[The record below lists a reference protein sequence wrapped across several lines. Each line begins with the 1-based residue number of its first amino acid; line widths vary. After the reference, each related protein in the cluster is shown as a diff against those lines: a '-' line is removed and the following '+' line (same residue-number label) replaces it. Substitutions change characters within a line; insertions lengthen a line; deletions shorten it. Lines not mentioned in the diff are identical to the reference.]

1 MFIATVAKHFNS
13 FYSVYYNCFGLVD
26 AHPFSPMDT
35 WFEEKSIHF
44 IVNNL
49 IALPIIIMLRNTI
62 ITILCIHIVR
72 KLLNIKIEL
81 LKFDT

>member
-1 MFIATVAKHFNS
+1 MFIATVVKHFNS
-13 FYSVYYNCFGLVD
+13 FYGVYYNCFGLVD
-26 AHPFSPMDT
+26 AHLFSPMDT